1 MTKPKDLR
9 RKTLQPCFI
18 LGKAL
23 YVPHVYRRNE
33 WVTYGGIETKTL
45 KQLKI
50 LGAELTHKY
59 LFEQNP
65 LTDWISGAKV

>member
-1 MTKPKDLR
+1 M
-9 RKTLQPCFI
+9 
-18 LGKAL
+18 
-23 YVPHVYRRNE
+23 YVPHIRRNE

>member
-1 MTKPKDLR
+1 M
-9 RKTLQPCFI
+9 
-18 LGKAL
+18 

-33 WVTYGGIETKTL
+33 WVTYGGVETKTL

-50 LGAELTHKY
+50 LGAKLTHEY

-65 LTDWISGAKV
+65 LADWISGAKV